1 MTTKQQGALSKSFL
15 DASSKAFVADPKNK
29 LACNAL
35 TASDWEKVVGSHT
48 EIRSIN
54 PSFSK
59 KLLPDMKSTSQR
71 QSGRCWLFAVLNVM
85 RREMRTKYNL
95 DDDFELSQTYLFF
108 YDKLEKCNY
117 FLENIIQTADEKVE
131 DRLISHLVTD
141 PICDGGQ
148 WDMIVNVVQKYGVVP
163 KSVFPDVEPAKFTR
177 RMNNFLL
184 FQLRDFAKELREMM
198 HEGVLEE
205 TVRAR
210 KEEMMVTV
218 YRIIAIHLGE
228 PPSTFDWKVHDKDK
242 KFVSFTNQTPHQFY
256 DDHVPTNVSDLVC
269 IVNDPRNPYGAT
281 MTVQM
286 LGNVQEGRPV
296 LYLNLSIADVVQY
309 AKKTIDNN
317 HPVWFGCDVGAESN
331 MKGHGLMS
339 TELWDYEAV
348 FGTTPQMSKADRLR
362 YGQSLMT
369 HAMVLTGYD
378 EDPDCSDEPSQWRVE
393 NSWGDDHGDKGY
405 AILKKNWF
413 REYVYEVAVH
423 KDILSDEHKAALDN
437 KNPIQLPPWDPM
449 GALASQV

>member
-1 MTTKQQGALSKSFL
+1 MMEGGLSESFL
-15 DASSKAFVADPKNK
+15 DASSKAFDANPKNR

-35 TASDWEKVVGSHT
+35 TASDWEKVVGSNA

-54 PSFSK
+54 HSFSK

-85 RREMRTKYNL
+85 RRDMQKKFNL
-95 DDDFELSQTYLFF
+95 DDTFELSQTYLFF

-117 FLENIIQTADEKVE
+117 FLENIIETAADEEV
-131 DRLISHLVTD
+131 DGRLVSHLLSD

-148 WDMIVNVVQKYGVVP
+148 WDMIVNVVEKYGVVP
-163 KSVFPDVEPAKFTR
+163 KYAYPDVEPAKFTR
-177 RMNNFLL
+177 RMNRFLL
-184 FQLRDFAKELREMM
+184 FQLRDYARELRDMIRKGM
-198 HEGVLEE
+198 SVGDA
-205 TVRAR
+205 RAK

-228 PPSTFDWKVHDKDK
+228 PPSTFDWKVHDKEK
-242 KFVSFTNQTPHQFY
+242 KYLSYLNQTPRQFY
-256 DDHVPTNVSDLVC
+256 KEHIPTNVSDMVC
-269 IVNDPRNPYGAT
+269 IVNDPRHPYGCT

-286 LGNVQEGRPV
+286 LGNVRGGREV
-296 LYLNLSIADVVQY
+296 LYLNLSIEHLIAY
-309 AKKTIDNN
+309 TKKTIDNDD
-317 HPVWFGCDVGAESN
+317 PVWFGCDVGAESN

-339 TELWDYEAV
+339 TALWDYDSA
-348 FGTTPQMSKADRLR
+348 FGTSPSLSKADRLR

-378 EDPDCSDEPSQWRVE
+378 DDADRPKEPSQWRVE

-405 AILKKNWF
+405 AILKREWF
-413 REYVYEVAVH
+413 REYVYEVAVQRDLLLDDH
-423 KDILSDEHKAALDN
+423 EAALS
-437 KNPIQLPPWDPM
+437 KEPIQLPPWDPM
-449 GALASQV
+449 GALASE